1 MREDMY
7 STRSYI
13 VRLTFDVFNDK
24 GTYKGCED
32 WYLGKGEIV
41 SNVYEAQIFQSECK
55 AVTTFYA
62 CYRTFIKKF
71 VRESIVD
78 RQWDGFSHVEKLYAH
93 TIRTDQFDPFEVNNI
108 KE

>member
-32 WYLGKGEIV
+32 WYLGKGELV
-41 SNVYEAQIFQSECK
+41 SNVYEAQIFQSEC
-55 AVTTFYA
+55 
-62 CYRTFIKKF
+62 
-71 VRESIVD
+71 
-78 RQWDGFSHVEKLYAH
+78 Q
-93 TIRTDQFDPFEVNNI
+93 
-108 KE
+108 